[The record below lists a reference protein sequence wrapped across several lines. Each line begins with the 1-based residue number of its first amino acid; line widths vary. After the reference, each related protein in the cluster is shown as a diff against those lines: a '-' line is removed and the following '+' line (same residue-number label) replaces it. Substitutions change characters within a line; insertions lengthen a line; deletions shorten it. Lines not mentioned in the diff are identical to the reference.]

1 MEVVLL
7 RQYLLGSGEG
17 TVGLKSVTMCRSRID
32 MYFICAKEEKEEGG
46 REESGG
52 YGRKG
57 RGKLEK

>member
-1 MEVVLL
+1 
-7 RQYLLGSGEG
+7 
-17 TVGLKSVTMCRSRID
+17 LKSVTMCRSRID